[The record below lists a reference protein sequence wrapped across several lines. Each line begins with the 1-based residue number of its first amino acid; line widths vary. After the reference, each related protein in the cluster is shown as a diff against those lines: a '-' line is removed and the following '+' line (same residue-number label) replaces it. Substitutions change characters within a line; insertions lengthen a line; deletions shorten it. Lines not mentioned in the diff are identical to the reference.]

1 MDKGQAALVVAK
13 LKSPRKEYVAAVS
26 HTHSYSP
33 YPPALQAR
41 LSYPR
46 YEKLEGC
53 LRPHARYSTT
63 LTTQATDMIAHM
75 DP

>member
-1 MDKGQAALVVAK
+1 MDKRQAALVLAK

-26 HTHSYSP
+26 HTHSYIP
-33 YPPALQAR
+33 YFSALQVRR
-41 LSYPR
+41 LYPR

-63 LTTQATDMIAHM
+63 LATQATDMIAHM
-75 DP
+75 EP